1 MVLVH
6 AAAGIDAR
14 LCVRH
19 QVILHVRGA
28 RPHVTIEE
36 ALLASARI
44 RLRAGAYV
52 LDSLLLAGLLKQAT
66 AWLIVPIY
74 LALIVIELLLGDNG
88 LLLER
93 GICLAYIFS
102 TTCYL
107 FLFKRA
113 FRPTL
118 VPRSPLYSTCLARL
132 NLIILVKL
140 N

>member
-1 MVLVH
+1 M
-6 AAAGIDAR
+6 G
-14 LCVRH
+14 
-19 QVILHVRGA
+19 GA
-28 RPHVTIEE
+28 RAHLAFEQ

-52 LDSLLLAGLLKQAT
+52 LDSLLLAGLLQQAT

-74 LALIVIELLLGDNG
+74 LTLIVIELLLGDYG
-88 LLLER
+88 LLFER
-93 GICLAYIFS
+93 RICLANIFS

-113 FRPTL
+113 FRPAL
-118 VPRSPLYSTCLARL
+118 VPRSPLYSTCLALL